1 MFAYTN
7 IKTVLIPDSV
17 TFIGAGAFSL
27 CSELEKIEG
36 MNKVEFVGSRAFAD
50 CPKLTDINVPSSA
63 EVDISAFDG
72 SENVKK

>member
-1 MFAYTN
+1 MSILFEPVVENGGFSQEYTEQEKKN
-7 IKTVLIPDSV
+7 LT
-17 TFIGAGAFSL
+17 
-27 CSELEKIEG
+27 EKIEG